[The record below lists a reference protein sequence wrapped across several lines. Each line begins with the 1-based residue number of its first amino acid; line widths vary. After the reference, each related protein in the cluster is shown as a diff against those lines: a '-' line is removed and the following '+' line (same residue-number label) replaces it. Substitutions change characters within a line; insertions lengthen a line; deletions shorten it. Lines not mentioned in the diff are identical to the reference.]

1 MLIHFN
7 ASSCIGFIT
16 SVATGSM
23 LFAYLQYACGVF
35 KIASYRIKN
44 AIEIYTQSINLK
56 NKKLVYK
63 SLIYGIHIHR
73 KAIMFSEYL
82 ISNFEMSF
90 MFLIAFGVLTLSLNT
105 FRLFQILSSK
115 YNIQELLLISII
127 TFDCF
132 TYMFFANFIGQE
144 IIDHY
149 NLIFITAYEIQWY
162 ITPLYIQKFI
172 LFLLLRGNKS
182 FGLNVGGLFV
192 SSLQCFATLANAS
205 LSYFVLMY
213 SVGN

>member
-1 MLIHFN
+1 
-7 ASSCIGFIT
+7 
-16 SVATGSM
+16 M
-23 LFAYLQYACGVF
+23 LFAYLQFACGVF

-44 AIEIYTQSINLK
+44 AIEIYTQSINLR
-56 NKKLVYK
+56 NKIVVYEN
-63 SLIYGIHIHR
+63 LIYGVHIHR
-73 KAIMFSEYL
+73 KAIMFSKYL

-105 FRLFQILSSK
+105 FRLFQILSSTFI
-115 YNIQELLLISII
+115 NIEELSVTCVVTYCCII
-127 TFDCF
+127 
-132 TYMFFANFIGQE
+132 YMFLANFIGQE
-144 IIDHY
+144 ITDHY
-149 NLIFITAYEIQWY
+149 NLMFITTYEVQWY
-162 ITPLYIQKFI
+162 IAPLYIQRFI

-192 SSLQCFATLANAS
+192 SSLQCFATLVNAS